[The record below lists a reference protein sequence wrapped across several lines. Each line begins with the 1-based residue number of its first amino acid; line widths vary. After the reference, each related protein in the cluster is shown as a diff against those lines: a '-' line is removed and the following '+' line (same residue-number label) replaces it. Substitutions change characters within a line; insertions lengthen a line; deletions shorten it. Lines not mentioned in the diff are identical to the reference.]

1 MFSCTTKLTKCFYLI
16 IVMVMR
22 TYPCGKA
29 PDIDIAGYDSP
40 NYEGYTLSSTRMHV
54 LQCYFCNYIHLYCV
68 LETLKKYN

>member
-1 MFSCTTKLTKCFYLI
+1 
-16 IVMVMR
+16 MR

-29 PDIDIAGYDSP
+29 PDIDIAGYDSL